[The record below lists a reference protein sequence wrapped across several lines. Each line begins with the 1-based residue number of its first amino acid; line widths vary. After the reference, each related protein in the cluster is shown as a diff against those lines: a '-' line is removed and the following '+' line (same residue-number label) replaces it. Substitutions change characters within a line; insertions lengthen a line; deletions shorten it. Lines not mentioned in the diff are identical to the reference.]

1 MREPTVPAGDS
12 RSVNRPW
19 VRVVATLAVCGG
31 MALAVDLPLS
41 RWCFA
46 GGLRGLHRF
55 LEQVEPFGQPPGV
68 VIICL
73 ALWLCGASS
82 GRDAF
87 RIAVAAIG
95 SGLSADVLKLIWA
108 RARPYHFFEGIEG
121 DLSLTVFDT
130 FRGWFPLLSGGSR
143 LQGCPSA
150 HTAFV
155 TGFCVALSQ
164 FFPRGRVLFAVVA
177 SLVAL
182 QRIEGGAHFLS
193 DTLWGGA
200 VGYGI
205 AHLWLQAT
213 RRSTREAAVESTPG
227 D

>member
-1 MREPTVPAGDS
+1 MSEVPVTASDTDT
-12 RSVNRPW
+12 RNRTWMGVP
-19 VRVVATLAVCGG
+19 VALVLCGIL
-31 MALAVDLPLS
+31 ALAVDLPLS
-41 RWCFA
+41 RFCVS
-46 GGLRGLHRF
+46 GGLRWLHRF

-73 ALWLCGASS
+73 ALCLCGACG

-87 RIAVAAIG
+87 RIAMSAIG
-95 SGLSADVLKLIWA
+95 AGLSADVLKLFWL
-108 RARPYHFFEGIEG
+108 RARPYHFFEVIEG
-121 DLSLTVFDT
+121 DGRLTVFDT
-130 FRGWFPLLSGGSR
+130 FRGWLPFFSGGSR

-155 TGFCVALSQ
+155 TGFCVALCR
-164 FFPRGRVLFAVVA
+164 FFPRGRPVFIVVA

-200 VGYGI
+200 LGYGI
-205 AHLWLQAT
+205 SHLWLAAT
-213 RRSTREAAVESTPG
+213 QRGGLRSIA
-227 D
+227 